1 MTQKRTPS
9 AIDAVAEDYVDRSL
23 ALSPSLALYLGL
35 DGAKGFDDY
44 SPAGLAA
51 INELTVDTLEKLA
64 EAEKT
69 ADLDDIDRVTV
80 DAMRDRLGVD
90 RDYFEAGIK
99 HASLNVIA
107 SPLQDIRDAFDLM
120 PTETTEHWE
129 SIDTTLAAVPNS
141 VSGYRE
147 SLSLAKE
154 RGRVSARIQV
164 EKVIEQARALAE
176 PGSNFDTLIA
186 GAAEVPASLRDQLG
200 GHAEAA
206 RASFAELADFLASEL
221 LPAAPENEACG
232 REAYALYSRDFLGAE
247 VDFDETYAWGLEELA
262 RIDAEQRQVAEKIA
276 PGKDLF
282 EVMALLNKDPERTL
296 HGSEA
301 LRDWMQTVADEAI
314 TELGKSHF
322 DIPEPVRT
330 IECMIAPSATGGIY
344 YTGPTDDFSRP
355 GRMWWSVPEGVTEFA
370 TWQEKTTVYHEG
382 VPGHHLQVGQATY
395 VSDTLNRWRRLMC
408 WVSGHGEG
416 WALYAEKLMADLG
429 FMDEPGDYRG
439 MLDSQR
445 LRAARVVLDI
455 GFHLGLEAPA
465 SLGGG
470 IWNREKAWQFLTD
483 NVAMDRS
490 FLAFELDRYLGWP
503 GQAPSYKIGQ
513 RLWEQFRDEA
523 KAEAGADFD
532 LKAFHTKA
540 LNLGSVGLDTL
551 GRAIRR

>member
-9 AIDAVAEDYVDRSL
+9 AIDAVAEEYVDRSL

-35 DGAKGFDDY
+35 DGATGFDDF

-51 INELTVDTLEKLA
+51 ANDLTVETLAKLT
-64 EAEKT
+64 EAEKS
-69 ADLDDIDRVTV
+69 ADLDDVDLVTI
-80 DAMRDRLGVD
+80 DAMRDRLTVD
-90 RDYFEAGIK
+90 RDYFEAGLD
-99 HASLNVIA
+99 HSSLNVIE
-107 SPLQDIRDAFDLM
+107 SPLQSIRDAFDLM
-120 PTETTEHWE
+120 PTETTHDWE
-129 SIDTTLAAVPNS
+129 TACTTMAAVPTS
-141 VSGYRE
+141 VAGYQE
-147 SLSLAKE
+147 SLSLAKS
-154 RGRVSARIQV
+154 RGQVSARIQV
-164 EKVIEQARALAE
+164 EKVIEQARTLAE
-176 PGSNFDTLIA
+176 PGSNFDQLIA
-186 GAAEVPASLRDQLG
+186 GATAVPSSLREQLNT
-200 GHAEAA
+200 HAEAA
-206 RASFAELADFLASEL
+206 RESFAHLADFLSSEL

-232 REAYALYSRDFLGAE
+232 REAYALHSRNFLGAE
-247 VDFDETYAWGLEELA
+247 VDFDETYAWGLDELA
-262 RIDAEQRQVAEKIA
+262 RIDAEQREVAAAIQ
-276 PGKDLF
+276 PGADLF
-282 EVMALLNKDPERTL
+282 EVMETLNNDPERTL
-296 HGSEA
+296 HGA
-301 LRDWMQTVADEAI
+301 DGLREWMQKVADEAI

-322 DIPEPVRT
+322 DIPEPVTT

-429 FMDEPGDYRG
+429 FMDDPGDYLG

-455 GFHLGLEAPA
+455 GFHLGLDAPA

-470 IWNREKAWQFLTD
+470 VWNREKAWQFLTD

-551 GRAIRR
+551 GRAMKR